1 MKLVGK
7 PPSSSFLVRTF
18 AMPIVNGHL
27 GSGAEVLFGRKVQAL
42 DDMFADLPI
51 FQVLGDA
58 KQD

>member
-1 MKLVGK
+1 
-7 PPSSSFLVRTF
+7 
-18 AMPIVNGHL
+18 MPIVNGHL